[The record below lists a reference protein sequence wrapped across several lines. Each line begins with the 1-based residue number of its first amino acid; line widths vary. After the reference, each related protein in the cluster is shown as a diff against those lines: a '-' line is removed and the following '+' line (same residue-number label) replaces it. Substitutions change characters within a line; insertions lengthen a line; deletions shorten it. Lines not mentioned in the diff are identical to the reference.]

1 MQGIRRRVVYLTLY
15 EAIAIAASSFGLTM
29 IFDVHASEAGA
40 TAVIASV
47 IAVVWNL
54 AYNTA
59 FEAWEARRA
68 VQGRSIALRI
78 GHAIGFEIGLTV
90 VLVPIFAW
98 ILGITL
104 IEAFLLDLGMIVFFL
119 VYTFVFNLGFD
130 KVFGL
135 PLSAQ
140 RGGAGEALPEAC

>member
-1 MQGIRRRVVYLTLY
+1 MQGIRRRVVYLILY
-15 EAIAIAASSFGLTM
+15 EAIAIAASSFGLTL
-29 IFDVHASEAGA
+29 IFDVHVSVAGVTAIVASA
-40 TAVIASV
+40 
-47 IAVVWNL
+47 IAVTWNL
-54 AYNTA
+54 VYNIA

-68 VQGRSIALRI
+68 VKGRSIALRI
-78 GHAIGFEIGLTV
+78 GHAIGFEFGLTL

-98 ILGITL
+98 ILGVTL
-104 IEAFLLDLGMIVFFL
+104 IEAFLLDIGMIVFFL

-140 RGGAGEALPEAC
+140 GGDPKEPLPQAG